1 MVEYSC
7 ERCGKIF
14 SQKSHYNSHNKR
26 KTPCENNTDKI
37 KTLVDKAVEAKLKEL
52 TKNKEITENKD
63 IIKHQLNMEEQPKS
77 TTYDLNIILNQ
88 ILESK
93 TYSDIAREI
102 NVAIGTVKRWT
113 DLKNVPKSYT
123 FELLKIAKIDIDY
136 SKFSYKEK
144 DQFFTPKNTAKYCFS
159 KFIEVLKKYKDYEND
174 YENYIFIEPSAGNGC
189 FLKILPNDK
198 RIGLDIEPKF
208 NEILKQNYLD
218 WKPSENKKYVVIGNP
233 PFGLRGQL
241 ALKFINHSS
250 NFADYVCFILPQL
263 FESDGKGVPRKRVV
277 GLNLI
282 HSEKLDT
289 EFESPNG
296 KNIKVECIFQIW
308 SKFQKNDNYL
318 INETNNKNIKIYSLS
333 DGGTSSTTRNKKMF
347 YKCDA
352 YIPSTCF
359 GKENM
364 KYYDSFDTLPRKK
377 GYGIVFIKD
386 KEANL
391 QKFKTID
398 WSNVAFLSTNS
409 AYNIR
414 SSQIMNKFNQ

>member
-1 MVEYSC
+1 MVKYSC
-7 ERCGKIF
+7 ERCGKEF
-14 SQKSHYNSHNKR
+14 SQKSHYDSHNRR
-26 KTPCENNTDKI
+26 KTPCENSADKI
-37 KTLVDKAVEAKLKEL
+37 KALVDKVVEEKLKEL
-52 TKNKEITENKD
+52 NNKKLIVENKEVNENTD
-63 IIKHQLNMEEQPKS
+63 TIEWHPKS
-77 TTYDLNIILNQ
+77 SFYDLNIILNK

-102 NVAIGTVKRWT
+102 NVAIGTVKRWI

-123 FELLKIAKIDIDY
+123 FELLKLAKIDTDY
-136 SKFSYKEK
+136 TKFTYKEK
-144 DQFFTPKNTAKYCFS
+144 DQFFTPETTAKYCFS
-159 KFIEVLKKYKDYEND
+159 KFIEVLKKYKECEDYT
-174 YENYIFIEPSAGNGC
+174 FVEPSAGNGN

-198 RIGLDIEPKF
+198 RIGLDIEPKL
-208 NEILKQNYLD
+208 NEIVKQDYLD

-233 PFGLRGQL
+233 PFGLRGQM

-289 EFESPNG
+289 EFEYPNG
-296 KNIKVECIFQIW
+296 KNIKVKCIFQVW
-308 SKFQKNDNYL
+308 SKFQKNDSY
-318 INETNNKNIKIYSLS
+318 IIKKMDNKNIEIYSLS
-333 DGGTSSTTRNKKMF
+333 NGGTSSTTRNKKMF
-347 YKCDA
+347 YKCDS

-364 KYYDSFDTLPRKK
+364 KYYDSFDTLPRQK

-386 KEANL
+386 KKQNL

-398 WSNVAFLSTNS
+398 WSLVAFLSTNS

-414 SSQIMNKFNQ
+414 SSQIMEKFN